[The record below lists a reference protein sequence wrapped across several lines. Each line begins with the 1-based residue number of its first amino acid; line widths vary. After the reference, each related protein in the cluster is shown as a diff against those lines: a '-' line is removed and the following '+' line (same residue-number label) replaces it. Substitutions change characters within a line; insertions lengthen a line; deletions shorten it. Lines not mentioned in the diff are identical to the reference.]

1 MLGLILG
8 IILILG
14 GLVALCI
21 GFGAHEVGPKVG
33 GVFAA
38 IFGVIAICL
47 GCIRTVPTGVT
58 GVVTK
63 FGEVQPYTYEAGIHW
78 TSPVISVIK
87 MDNKI
92 QKKTLQM
99 GGPNSEIAGAFSSDI
114 QEVWVTYTLNY
125 QINKENAQ
133 EIYKTVGVDYYDV
146 LIKPQVLS
154 AVKEVVSRYNAETL
168 IVKMGTLNDEI
179 EEELCKN
186 LEGTNILVVSTA
198 LEDLDFK
205 DAFTDAVEAKQ
216 VAEQKKLQAKTEQEQ
231 MNLEAAAAA
240 ERQVIKAQ
248 ADAETALIAAQNDA
262 EVAKI
267 AADSAEYQGQKDA
280 AIMSNLGTMLQK
292 YPELLEYYK
301 TKAWESGG
309 AKVPTTMLGDNDT
322 TGVYHIN

>member
-1 MLGLILG
+1 MVGLILG
-8 IILILG
+8 IIFI
-14 GLVALCI
+14 I
-21 GFGAHEVGPKVG
+21 GAIIAITAGFVEQETGPKIG
-33 GVFAA
+33 GVAA
-38 IFGVIAICL
+38 LIFGIVSICL

-78 TSPVISVIK
+78 TSPFISVIK

-92 QKKTLQM
+92 QKQTLQM
-99 GGPNSEIAGAFSSDI
+99 GGPNAEIAGAFSSDI

-179 EEELCKN
+179 EQELRTN
-186 LEGTNILVVSTA
+186 LEGTNIIVVSTA

-231 MNLEAAAAA
+231 MNIEAKAAA
-240 ERQVIKAQ
+240 ERQVIQ
-248 ADAETALIAAQNDA
+248 ANADKDAAIIAAEGDA

-280 AIMSNLGTMLQK
+280 AIMSNLGEMLTK
-292 YPELLEYYK
+292 YPNLIDYYRATGWDGK
-301 TKAWESGG
+301 LPE
-309 AKVPTTMLGDNDT
+309 TMLGNGTDILF
-322 TGVYHIN
+322 GIGE